1 MREPFLEML
10 AVERGASRH
19 TLAAYGR
26 DLADA
31 AAFMARRGGTLEAAS
46 SDDLRAWLAFLDGQ
60 GLKSATIAR
69 KLSALRQYCRFLYLE
84 RVRPDDPSLHLDRPR
99 PERRLP
105 RYLSEGEVTR
115 LIEAAEARPGADGHR
130 LLALLELLYA
140 TGLRISELVGL
151 PMAALAADRQS
162 LRVRGK
168 GDKERLVPIGGP
180 AQGALGRWLAHRAG
194 LDLVPAQRPWL
205 FPSRG
210 RQGHLTRQRVAQL
223 LHDLAIE
230 AGIDP
235 LHLSPHVLRHAFAS
249 HLLAHGADLRTV
261 QTMLGHADIATTQIY
276 THLQPGRLAE
286 VVENHHPLAAGRD
299 PGQTIVRR
307 SISPPKATAAGT
319 KGPP

>member
-19 TLAAYGR
+19 TLAAYAR
-26 DLADA
+26 DLEDA
-31 AAFMARRGGTLEAAS
+31 ARYLDRQGRSLEAATA
-46 SDDLRAWLAFLDGQ
+46 DDLRAWLGHLDGQ

-84 RVRPDDPSLHLDRPR
+84 RVRPDDPSLHLDRPKR
-99 PERRLP
+99 GRQLP
-105 RYLSEGEVTR
+105 RYLSEAEVTA
-115 LIEAAEARPGADGHR
+115 LIGVAAARPGADGLR
-130 LLALLELLYA
+130 LMAILELLYA

-151 PMAALAADRQS
+151 PIAALAADRQS
-162 LRVRGK
+162 LRVQGK
-168 GDKERLVPIGGP
+168 GDKERMVPIGGH
-180 AQGALGRWLAHRAG
+180 ARTALDRWLAHRAG
-194 LDLVPAQRPWL
+194 LDLPPAQRRWL

-223 LHDLAIE
+223 LHELALE

-235 LHLSPHVLRHAFAS
+235 TRLSPHVLRHAFAS

-276 THLQPGRLAE
+276 THLQPERLRE
-286 VVENHHPLAAGRD
+286 VVATYHPLAHREQK
-299 PGQTIVRR
+299 GQTVVQRSKAASDGTHHKGRR
-307 SISPPKATAAGT
+307 K
-319 KGPP
+319 

>member
-26 DLADA
+26 DLEDA
-31 AAFMARRGGTLEAAS
+31 ARFLERRGRSLEAATA
-46 SDDLRAWLAFLDGQ
+46 DDLRAWLGHLDGQ

-84 RVRPDDPSLHLDRPR
+84 RSRPDDPSLHLDRPR
-99 PERRLP
+99 RGRQLP
-105 RYLSEGEVTR
+105 RYLSEAEVTA
-115 LIEAAEARPGADGHR
+115 LIGAAEARPGADGLR
-130 LLALLELLYA
+130 LMAILELLYA

-151 PMAALAADRQS
+151 PVAALAADRQS
-162 LRVRGK
+162 LRVQGK
-168 GDKERLVPIGGP
+168 GDKERMVPIGGH
-180 AQGALGRWLAHRAG
+180 AQAALDRWLEHRAG
-194 LDLVPAQRPWL
+194 LDLAPARRRWL

-223 LHDLAIE
+223 LHELALE

-235 LHLSPHVLRHAFAS
+235 RRLSPHVLRHAFAS
-249 HLLAHGADLRTV
+249 HLLARGADLRTV

-276 THLQPGRLAE
+276 THLLPERLQE
-286 VVENHHPLAAGRD
+286 VVATYHPLARG
-299 PGQTIVRR
+299 GESGHTVVQR
-307 SISPPKATAAGT
+307 SKAATDGS
-319 KGPP
+319 KKRGPNR

>member
-19 TLAAYGR
+19 TLAAYAR
-26 DLADA
+26 DLEDA
-31 AAFMARRGGTLEAAS
+31 ARFLERRGLSLEAAG
-46 SDDLRAWLAFLDGQ
+46 SDDLRAWLGHLDAQ

-99 PERRLP
+99 RSRSLP
-105 RYLSEGEVTR
+105 RYLSEGEVTA
-115 LIEAAEARPGADGHR
+115 LIAAAEARPGAEGLR
-130 LLALLELLYA
+130 LMAILELLYA

-151 PMAALAADRQS
+151 PIAALAADRQS

-168 GDKERLVPIGGP
+168 GDKERMVPIGGH
-180 AQGALGRWLAHRAG
+180 AREALARWLEHRAG
-194 LDLVPAQRPWL
+194 LDLAPAQRHWL

-223 LHDLAIE
+223 LDGLALE

-235 LHLSPHVLRHAFAS
+235 KRLSPHVLRHAFAS

-261 QTMLGHADIATTQIY
+261 QAMLGHADIATTQIY
-276 THLQPGRLAE
+276 THLQPERLAE
-286 VVENHHPLAAGRD
+286 VVATYHPLAQKDGS
-299 PGQTIVRR
+299 GQTFVQR
-307 SISPPKATAAGT
+307 SKSASDGSKPRGQKR
-319 KGPP
+319 